1 MAKQETIKV
10 KEKDIVIL
18 RFDGT
23 FPITEPDL
31 HAMMKTIRD
40 AVNKDQTIV
49 NRFICLAN
57 GINVEAMSEED
68 FKAIWKAKWGEAS
81 FQKAEEELEELEKNP
96 PTTIEE
102 AVQDGVPGYNPA
114 ISSSDFAGLEQQPPP
129 KHEDEIQNIDDV
141 LGSLGPNA
149 PNNTHVDLNNPDEI
163 GNVWKPLSDEDLEK
177 ELKKIQEEEGDK

>member
-1 MAKQETIKV
+1 MSFTYDGPAQEVQESLLTMGHK
-10 KEKDIVIL
+10 
-18 RFDGT
+18 
-23 FPITEPDL
+23 
-31 HAMMKTIRD
+31 
-40 AVNKDQTIV
+40 
-49 NRFICLAN
+49 
-57 GINVEAMSEED
+57 
-68 FKAIWKAKWGEAS
+68 
-81 FQKAEEELEELEKNP
+81 
-96 PTTIEE
+96 IEE